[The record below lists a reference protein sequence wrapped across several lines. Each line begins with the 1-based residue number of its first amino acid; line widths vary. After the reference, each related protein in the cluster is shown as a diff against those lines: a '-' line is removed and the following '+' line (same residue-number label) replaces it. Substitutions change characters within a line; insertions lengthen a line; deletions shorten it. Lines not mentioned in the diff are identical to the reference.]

1 MHKEGS
7 PIKRSHR
14 NQRGSREVSV
24 FSHYGPA
31 PAVVFRNPN
40 LSPGAKAVY
49 GYLCTFVNSAEVR
62 QGDMKAWPS
71 RRRMERELGISS
83 NTLSKYLRELRDHA
97 LIKIQR
103 TRVLRD
109 GRVVYGN
116 NLYILQASVIL
127 VDDHGGS
134 AQSSHLVEMISHS
147 ECEPPKF
154 SESQDVPI
162 SNTMTTSDTK
172 NLSNNHL
179 SLDRSKQRDTSSQC
193 LAPRQVTK
201 PNDEREEQL
210 SVNDLIAFWN
220 AQGVNPHGRMGKR
233 TRERIERALSE
244 ALEDFSEEEIL
255 GAVRTYAKVYTER
268 RCEHKYR
275 LVEFMEKRGYEH
287 FLHEENWARREPRQ
301 RVRREDF
308 AYSTPRQD
316 RSLFTFLNDQPPD
329 DQHEEP

>member
-1 MHKEGS
+1 MCIRDRKIWGYVHKEGS

-49 GYLCTFVNSAEVR
+49 GYLCTFVNSDEVR

-134 AQSSHLVEMISHS
+134 AQSSHVVEMISHS
-147 ECEPPKF
+147 AVSYTHLESCVLDKPGHAQQRAGSVLHRCQLGVPGLRYF
-154 SESQDVPI
+154 GGTSVLGLQPSLFHSPSQDYRTWPE
-162 SNTMTTSDTK
+162 
-172 NLSNNHL
+172 LHL
-179 SLDRSKQRDTSSQC
+179 SL
-193 LAPRQVTK
+193 
-201 PNDEREEQL
+201 
-210 SVNDLIAFWN
+210 I
-220 AQGVNPHGRMGKR
+220 H
-233 TRERIERALSE
+233 I
-244 ALEDFSEEEIL
+244 
-255 GAVRTYAKVYTER
+255 
-268 RCEHKYR
+268 
-275 LVEFMEKRGYEH
+275 
-287 FLHEENWARREPRQ
+287 
-301 RVRREDF
+301 
-308 AYSTPRQD
+308 
-316 RSLFTFLNDQPPD
+316 
-329 DQHEEP
+329 